1 MCTRKDSMLE
11 RRLLNFPGVI
21 GVVDV
26 GGGVAI
32 SLLLSLSLSEKN
44 KKNTSLLLL
53 NIYLCVCVLL
63 LSLRL
68 RCVCDSAI
76 ITYKFFLSFRSSI
89 HFSLKKMHF
98 PPMAYKRYWRRHLRP

>member
-1 MCTRKDSMLE
+1 MLE

-53 NIYLCVCVLL
+53 NICVCVCVLL